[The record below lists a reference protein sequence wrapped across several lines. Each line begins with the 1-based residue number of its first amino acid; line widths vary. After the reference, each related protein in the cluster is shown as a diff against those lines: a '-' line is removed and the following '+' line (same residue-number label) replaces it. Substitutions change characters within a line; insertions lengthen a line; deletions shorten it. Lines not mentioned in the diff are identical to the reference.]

1 MKART
6 KDRLKKI
13 IPHPLWKVM
22 VGALR
27 FFIRIRYKADALLHG
42 REMSMYCPCC
52 RTRLHAFV
60 QGDYLERPKF
70 YDIKLFDGVRQDIL
84 CPVCG
89 ALPRH
94 RILADYLNKNMDVIS
109 GKNVLYF
116 APERSMK
123 SWLRKKQIKFTTAD
137 LNDPDTQLK
146 LDIQATGLSDSS
158 YDIVI
163 ANHVLEHVGDYK
175 KALAEI
181 RRILRPDGILLCS
194 FPMSMDVDFVDEDPR
209 VVTED
214 HRLRR
219 FGQSD
224 HVRLFGRDAA
234 KLIEEAGFE
243 VKTIEG
249 CRAPSEILPV
259 TGPSRYD
266 VDRIFQCRSWKA

>member
-1 MKART
+1 MKARA

-70 YDIKLFDGVRQDIL
+70 YDVKLFEGVRQDIL

-123 SWLRKKQIKFTTAD
+123 SWLRKKHVMFTTAD

-146 LDIQATGLSDSS
+146 LDIQATGLPDSS

-194 FPMSMDVDFVDEDPR
+194 FPMSMDVELVDEDPR

-224 HVRLFGRDAA
+224 HVRLFGRDAE
-234 KLIEEAGFE
+234 KLIEEAGYE